1 MSEIRASKAEMVL
14 LRLLILSPEDA
25 ELVIAMLGLP
35 GMEVLMLDC
44 ELREAL
50 QRGSMAVSLGVNSI
64 HQHNCLL
71 LRAF

>member
-1 MSEIRASKAEMVL
+1 MSELRASTADMVL
-14 LRLLILSPEDA
+14 LRLLILSLEDA

-50 QRGSMAVSLGVNSI
+50 QRGSMFFSLGI
-64 HQHNCLL
+64 EIDEPQLL